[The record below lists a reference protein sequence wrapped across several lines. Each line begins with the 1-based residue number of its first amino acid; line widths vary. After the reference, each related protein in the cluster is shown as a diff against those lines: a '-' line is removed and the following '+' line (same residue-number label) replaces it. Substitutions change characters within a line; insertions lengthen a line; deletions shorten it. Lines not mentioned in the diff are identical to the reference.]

1 MKKIL
6 ILTLLI
12 TSLFG
17 ASQEF
22 ANKHN
27 YFTDYQQAL
36 KKAKQTNKP
45 IIMMISTKTCPWC
58 RKLESQTLRKLEVN
72 NYIQQ
77 NYIPLSVIE
86 EKSIYPKKFL
96 SPAVPIIYFV
106 NSDEEIIGKIV
117 GYKPADKFL
126 AKLKDTSY
134 SLKPII
140 KTSPYS
146 LENLKEF
153 HVKFFDKSKIL
164 SDAQKD
170 TIKQKL
176 KNQFEAIGVNTN
188 PKEYSNLVIKVESVE
203 LDSAKVLNI
212 TLRVIEDVI
221 PKRDTQL
228 EAIGI
233 TYYKNDLFELDE
245 EPFEMIE
252 ESIFK
257 YLIPEFLK
265 QYKEEN

>member
-1 MKKIL
+1 MKKL
-6 ILTLLI
+6 LLLTLLI
-12 TSLFG
+12 NTFFG
-17 ASQEF
+17 ASLEF

-27 YFTDYQQAL
+27 YFTDYAEAL
-36 KKAKQTNKP
+36 KQAKQTNKP
-45 IIMMISTKTCPWC
+45 IMMLISTKTCPWC
-58 RKLESQTLRKLEVN
+58 RKLESQTLSKIQVN
-72 NYIQQ
+72 QYIQK

-86 EKSIYPKKFL
+86 KKSIYPKKFL
-96 SPAVPIIYFV
+96 SPVVPMIYFI
-106 NSDEEIIGKIV
+106 NKNEEIINRLA
-117 GYKPADKFL
+117 GYMPSDIFL
-126 AKLKDTSY
+126 QKLKDKSY
-134 SLKPII
+134 IQKPIV

-146 LENLKEF
+146 LEKLKEF
-153 HVKFFDKSKIL
+153 KIKLLDKSRIL
-164 SDAQKD
+164 NTTQKN

-176 KNQFEAIGVNTN
+176 TKQFEDIGINTN

-203 LDSAKVLNI
+203 LDDTKVLNI

-221 PKRDTQL
+221 PKRNQKY